1 MLARLMKRTGE
12 VGGLF
17 VLLDETWV
25 IYITRS
31 SQAAA
36 TTSDHIHQQ
45 LVESLTGPG
54 RGALHGFVTHH
65 NSSSA
70 SAVAVVNG
78 HNQLQPLIYF
88 LKGDCNRMYVP
99 AVSSSEFCNSP

>member
-1 MLARLMKRTGE
+1 MYWGGGSNVLARLMKHTGE

-36 TTSDHIHQQ
+36 ATSDHIAAWMEH
-45 LVESLTGPG
+45 ST
-54 RGALHGFVTHH
+54 
-65 NSSSA
+65 
-70 SAVAVVNG
+70 
-78 HNQLQPLIYF
+78 
-88 LKGDCNRMYVP
+88 
-99 AVSSSEFCNSP
+99 